1 LALSISSIRL
11 KRPASLPALP
21 EVADLVEEHLLSNE
35 PNKLTVK
42 KPNYIYIGQRITIST
57 D

>member
-42 KPNYIYIGQRITIST
+42 KPNYIYIGERITIST